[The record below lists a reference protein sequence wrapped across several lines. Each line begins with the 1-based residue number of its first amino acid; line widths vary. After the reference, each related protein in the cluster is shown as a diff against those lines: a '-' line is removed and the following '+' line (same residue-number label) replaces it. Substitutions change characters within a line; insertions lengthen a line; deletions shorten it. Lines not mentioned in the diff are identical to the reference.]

1 MSTLLPRRLRR
12 RDFIT
17 LLGGA
22 AAAWPLAVRAQQQG
36 LPLVGFLSNDS
47 PATFAD
53 RLRAFH
59 EGLRAAG
66 YVEGDNVA
74 ILYRWREAHTDPLP
88 TLAADL
94 VRRRPAVLVSWGT
107 APGLAAKAATTTI
120 PVVFAVSDDPVR
132 LGLVASLARPSSN
145 ATGYSF
151 LSTELTAKRLG
162 LLREMV
168 PRAAKVA
175 AILDPAL
182 PMTEATLRGLEAAAS
197 AMGLKLQILKAST
210 SGEINAAFAALAQ
223 ERPDALFVPN
233 GALFEA
239 RRVQLV
245 NLASR
250 HAIAAS
256 YSGREYVEVGGL
268 MSYGPKQVESFRQIG
283 AYTGRILKGEKPSD
297 LPVVQPTK
305 FELVI
310 NAQSAGL
317 IGIEVPVTLLA
328 QADDVIE

>member
-1 MSTLLPRRLRR
+1 MTLKR

-22 AAAWPLAVRAQQQG
+22 AAWPLAARAQQAA
-36 LPLVGFLSNDS
+36 LPVVGFLSNDS
-47 PATFAD
+47 PATMVAD
-53 RLRAFH
+53 GLGAFR
-59 EGLRAAG
+59 EGLREAG

-74 ILYRWREAHTDPLP
+74 ILYRWGEAHTDRLP
-88 TLAADL
+88 ALAADL
-94 VRRRPAVLVSWGT
+94 VRRRVAVLASWGT

-120 PVVFAVSDDPVR
+120 PLVFAVSDDPVR
-132 LGLVASLARPSSN
+132 LGLVASLARPGGN
-145 ATGYSF
+145 ATGYSL
-151 LSTELTAKRLG
+151 LSAELTAKRLG

-182 PMTEATLRGLEAAAS
+182 PQTETTLRELEAAAS

-210 SGEINAAFAALAQ
+210 SGEINAAFAALVQ
-223 ERPDALFVPN
+223 ERSDALFVPN
-233 GALFEA
+233 GALFEV

-250 HAIAAS
+250 HAIPAS
-256 YSGREYVEVGGL
+256 YSGREFVEVGGL
-268 MSYGPKQVESFRQIG
+268 MSYGPKRVESFRQVG
-283 AYTGRILKGEKPSD
+283 AYTGRILKGDKPGD

-305 FELVI
+305 FEFVI
-310 NAQSAGL
+310 NAQTAGL

-328 QADDVIE
+328 QADEIIE